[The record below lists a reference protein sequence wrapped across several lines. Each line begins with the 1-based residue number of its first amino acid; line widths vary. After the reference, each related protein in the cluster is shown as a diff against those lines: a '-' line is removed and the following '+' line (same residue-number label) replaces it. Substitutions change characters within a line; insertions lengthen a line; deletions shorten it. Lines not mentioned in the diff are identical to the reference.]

1 MNLSSIPAQLLLQ
14 AVLIL
19 INAFFAA
26 TEIAVLSEFREAQ
39 AVGGGGRQDR
49 PEALKLVEE
58 PSGFLS
64 TIQVGI
70 TLAGYLGSAFA
81 AENFSGYF
89 VSWVYDGLGFRPPG
103 RRAERPGHCG
113 HNHHP
118 CLFHLDFRRAGS
130 ETHRHAEIL

>member
-1 MNLSSIPAQLLLQ
+1 MSSIPAQLLLQ

-26 TEIAVLSEFREAQ
+26 TEIAVISLSSAKLKRLEEEGDKTA
-39 AVGGGGRQDR
+39 
-49 PEALKLVEE
+49 PKLLKLVEE

-89 VSWVYDGLGFRPPG
+89 VSWVYDGLGF
-103 RRAERPGHCG
+103 
-113 HNHHP
+113 
-118 CLFHLDFRRAGS
+118 
-130 ETHRHAEIL
+130 HALPEGVLNALAIVVITIILAYFTLIFGCFQINLR